1 MRIVDKDRNRQ
12 RKVLVTETMSAASVP
27 FVAGPASEWRRGEH
41 ASHAGISPSTFGKP
55 SSHVYQA
62 DAEGWREICT
72 GGESWRDKQRLT
84 GTQVHCPKFVLMAE
98 ASSSSSRSPAGSRK
112 GDW

>member
-41 ASHAGISPSTFGKP
+41 ARMRESRPRRSGNHPHTFIKLT
-55 SSHVYQA
+55 
-62 DAEGWREICT
+62 RK
-72 GGESWRDKQRLT
+72 GGERFALVENHGATNSD
-84 GTQVHCPKFVLMAE
+84 
-98 ASSSSSRSPAGSRK
+98 
-112 GDW
+112 

>member
-1 MRIVDKDRNRQ
+1 MRIVYKDRNRQ

-41 ASHAGISPSTFGKP
+41 TAPAGISHSTFRKP

-62 DAEGWREICT
+62 DARK
-72 GGESWRDKQRLT
+72 GGERFALVENHGATNSD
-84 GTQVHCPKFVLMAE
+84 
-98 ASSSSSRSPAGSRK
+98 
-112 GDW
+112 